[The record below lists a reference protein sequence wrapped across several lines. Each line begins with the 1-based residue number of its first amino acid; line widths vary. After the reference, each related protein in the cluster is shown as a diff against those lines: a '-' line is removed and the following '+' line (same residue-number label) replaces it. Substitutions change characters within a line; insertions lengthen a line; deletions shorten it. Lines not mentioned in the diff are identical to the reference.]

1 MIRRKGKPEQGQAT
15 DQPKGYDD
23 FEIKLGDMMRGER
36 ATLGKSLLDVQRE
49 LRIKANYI
57 AAIENCDPEAFD
69 TPGFIAGYVRSYSR
83 YLGMDPDST
92 YKKFCAESGFIT
104 AHGMS
109 ADASSRRQDAL
120 IQQAKTAPR
129 DLFITPNTPFIPAG
143 ESFFARI
150 EPAAIGS
157 GLVLLALIGGLAYG
171 GYSVL
176 NEVQRVQFA
185 PVENT
190 PDVLADLDPLAG
202 ATRVVEDPV
211 PQNSANASGV
221 FAPPR
226 NSMDR
231 LYRPKALDV
240 PVVVSRD
247 APISTLNPALVG
259 TFMADADTSSSP
271 LPRAGGQGQSSEDR
285 AVAEALGAD
294 TKTGASA
301 NMPQVVAAAKPG
313 VSLVAV
319 RPAWVRVQSQDGTIL
334 FEKILDAGESY
345 DLPKTE
351 DAPVLRAGMSGSLYF
366 QVDGNF
372 YGPAGKGT
380 TAVRNVA
387 LSADDLK
394 TSFASTD
401 PTLDPETEHIISI
414 TQTNP
419 PRID

>member
-1 MIRRKGKPEQGQAT
+1 
-15 DQPKGYDD
+15 
-23 FEIKLGDMMRGER
+23 MRGER

-92 YKKFCAESGFIT
+92 YAKFCAESGFIT

-109 ADASSRRQDAL
+109 ADASSRRQETL
-120 IQQAKTAPR
+120 VPQKKTAPK
-129 DLFITPNTPFIPAG
+129 DPFITPTTPFIPAG
-143 ESFFARI
+143 ESMFARI

-171 GYSVL
+171 GYAVL

-202 ATRVVEDPV
+202 ATRVVDDPV
-211 PQNSANASGV
+211 TQSGASASGV
-221 FAPPR
+221 FTPPR

-247 APISTLNPALVG
+247 APISTLNPASVG
-259 TFMADADTSSSP
+259 TFMADAGNTRSD
-271 LPRAGGQGQSSEDR
+271 LPGMSQNESSEDR
-285 AVAEALGAD
+285 AVAEALGVENGSS
-294 TKTGASA
+294 TPV
-301 NMPQVVAAAKPG
+301 NMPQVIAAAKPG

-366 QVDGNF
+366 QVDGSF

-380 TAVRNVA
+380 NAIRNVGLA
-387 LSADDLK
+387 ADDLK
-394 TSFASTD
+394 TSFALAD
-401 PTLDPETEHIISI
+401 LTLDPEAERVISVA
-414 TQTNP
+414 QADLP
-419 PRID
+419 QID

>member
-1 MIRRKGKPEQGQAT
+1 
-15 DQPKGYDD
+15 
-23 FEIKLGDMMRGER
+23 MRGER

-92 YKKFCAESGFIT
+92 YAKFCAESGFIT

-109 ADASSRRQDAL
+109 ADASSRRQEAL
-120 IQQAKTAPR
+120 VQQKKAAPK
-129 DLFITPNTPFIPAG
+129 DPFITPNTPFIPAG
-143 ESFFARI
+143 ESFLARI
-150 EPAAIGS
+150 EPAAVGS

-171 GYSVL
+171 GYAVL

-211 PQNSANASGV
+211 PQNDASASGV
-221 FAPPR
+221 FTPPR

-247 APISTLNPALVG
+247 APISTLNPSRVG
-259 TFMADADTSSSP
+259 TFMAEADTTSSTIPASVSDTT
-271 LPRAGGQGQSSEDR
+271 AEDR
-285 AVAEALGAD
+285 AVAEALGVEVA
-294 TKTGASA
+294 GGSS

-380 TAVRNVA
+380 NAVRNVGLA
-387 LSADDLK
+387 ADDLK
-394 TSFASTD
+394 TSFALAD
-401 PTLDPETEHIISI
+401 LTLDPEAERVISVA
-414 TQTNP
+414 QADLGQVP
-419 PRID
+419 QAD